1 MNNLQRLQVLTDQL
15 EVQENEFIDYVLKAE
30 YAILLISEA
39 GRIKWCNDFFYNM
52 FGLDREEVSNKGLK
66 RIFGLDISTSESKRV
81 LLKIKDESMTEFII
95 KKSELKRKGKLIH
108 RKIALIP
115 NE

>member
-30 YAILLISEA
+30 YAILLVSNA
-39 GRIKWCNDFFYNM
+39 GRIKWCNDFFYKM
-52 FGLDREEVSNKGLK
+52 FGLNKEEVSNKGLK
-66 RIFGLDISTSESKRV
+66 RIFGMDLSTSDSKRV
-81 LLKIKDESMTEFII
+81 LLKIKDETLTEFIL
-95 KKSELKRKGKLIH
+95 KKSELTRQGKIIH
-108 RKIALIP
+108 KKIALIP

>member
-15 EVQENEFIDYVLKAE
+15 EVQENEFIDYVLRAE

-39 GRIKWCNDFFYNM
+39 GRIKWCNDFFYKM
-52 FGLDREEVSNKGLK
+52 FGLDREEVNNKGLK
-66 RIFGLDISTSESKRV
+66 RVFGVDLTLMESKKV
-81 LLKIKDESMTEFII
+81 TLKIKDKSVAEFIL
-95 KKSELKRKGKLIH
+95 KKSELKRRGKLIH

>member
-39 GRIKWCNDFFYNM
+39 
-52 FGLDREEVSNKGLK
+52 
-66 RIFGLDISTSESKRV
+66 
-81 LLKIKDESMTEFII
+81 
-95 KKSELKRKGKLIH
+95 
-108 RKIALIP
+108 
-115 NE
+115 

>member
-1 MNNLQRLQVLTDQL
+1 MSNLQRLKLLTDEL

-39 GRIKWCNDFFYNM
+39 GRIKWCNDFFYNT
-52 FGLDREEVSNKGLK
+52 FGFEKNEVNNKGLK
-66 RIFGLDISTSESKRV
+66 RIFGEDLLSINHNKIYLKTKNNNIS
-81 LLKIKDESMTEFII
+81 EFIV
-95 KKSELKRKGKLIH
+95 KRSELKRKGKLIH
-108 RKIALIP
+108 NKITLIP